1 MQQIKQVVPENA
13 AKKTPALPKCS
24 ESGKES
30 EGGRNLTQSVKKN
43 DLRLSAGWLATTRDP
58 SFFGVPVNQRP
69 TLRQRAAA
77 KERSGFM
84 AKDVARTR
92 EYQALKASLLK
103 NLKSRGLDSAL
114 YEDKVQEYM
123 DFWKLHKELQRDIQE
138 RGMVVYDDRKRLCEN
153 RSISL
158 DVQVSRQML
167 NLFAAM
173 GFKPQDL
180 KPGNGADDD
189 DL

>member
-1 MQQIKQVVPENA
+1 
-13 AKKTPALPKCS
+13 
-24 ESGKES
+24 
-30 EGGRNLTQSVKKN
+30 
-43 DLRLSAGWLATTRDP
+43 
-58 SFFGVPVNQRP
+58 
-69 TLRQRAAA
+69 
-77 KERSGFM
+77 M

-92 EYQALKASLLK
+92 EYQALQASLLK

-114 YEDKVQEYM
+114 YEDQVQEYM
-123 DFWKLHKELQRDIQE
+123 DFWKLHKELQKDIQE